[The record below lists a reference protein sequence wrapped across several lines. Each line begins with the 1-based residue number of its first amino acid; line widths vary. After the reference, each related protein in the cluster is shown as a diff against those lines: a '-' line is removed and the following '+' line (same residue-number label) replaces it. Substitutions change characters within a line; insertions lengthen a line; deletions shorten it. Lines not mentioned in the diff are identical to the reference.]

1 MTGIVL
7 LFALALVLFFFEVFV
22 PGAVLGTL
30 GGILMAV
37 GCGLAF
43 YEFGLGGGAIA
54 TAIGLTLVGVMLYIE
69 FFVLPR
75 TRMGQRLFLH
85 TAVSSTSQPPPA
97 EAAEVVGQLGETL
110 TTLAPSGFVLVGGR
124 KYEAASQS
132 GLLPMGTPVKVTGLD
147 NFRLLVTKS

>member
-22 PGAVLGTL
+22 PGAVLGIL

-43 YEFGLGGGAIA
+43 AEFGLQGGAIA
-54 TAIGLTLVGVMLYIE
+54 TLLALALVGLLLYVE
-69 FFVLPR
+69 FFVLPK
-75 TRMGQRLFLH
+75 TKLGQKLFLH
-85 TAVSSTSQPPPA
+85 SAVSATSQPLPA
-97 EAAEVVGQLGETL
+97 QPDDVVGQAGEAL
-110 TTLAPSGFVLVGGR
+110 TTLAPSGFVLVAGR

-132 GLLPMGTPVKVTGLD
+132 GLLPKGAPVKVTGLD
-147 NFRLLVTKS
+147 NFRLLVSKP

>member
-22 PGAVLGTL
+22 PGAVLGIM
-30 GGILMAV
+30 GGILMAI

-43 YEFGLGGGAIA
+43 HEFGLDGGAVA
-54 TAIGLTLVGVMLYIE
+54 TAIALALVGLTLYIE

-75 TRMGQRLFLH
+75 TRFGRKLFLEK
-85 TAVSSTSQPPPA
+85 AVSATSQPMPA
-97 EAAEVVGQLGETL
+97 VAAEVVGQTGEAL
-110 TTLAPSGFVLVGGR
+110 TTLAPSGFVLIGGR

-132 GLLPMGTPVKVTGLD
+132 GLLPKGAAIKVTGLD
-147 NFRLLVTKS
+147 NFRLLVSKP